1 MSQVKLKSERLIIT
15 CKTMWETYNGFWL
28 GATILKAMKHSSPK
42 KTKSKKRKQLEHFDL
57 KYHLLEITR
66 AKGIQFSKMQIKIKI
81 NLKIVE
87 RAVRVLLGEFHLGL
101 ISFSSNIMSSFPA
114 KITHNQRRKSLRETL
129 SSEITL
135 NEQNWKNRKCCLVS
149 LFYFQSLK
157 SMFLIR
163 VSQFL
168 KCGQQF

>member
-42 KTKSKKRKQLEHFDL
+42 KTKSKKRKQLEHCDL

-66 AKGIQFSKMQIKIKI
+66 AKAIEFSKMQIKIKI

-114 KITHNQRRKSLRETL
+114 KITHNQRRKSL

-157 SMFLIR
+157 SMFFIR
-163 VSQFL
+163 VSQFV

>member
-1 MSQVKLKSERLIIT
+1 M
-15 CKTMWETYNGFWL
+15 
-28 GATILKAMKHSSPK
+28 
-42 KTKSKKRKQLEHFDL
+42 LEHCDL
-57 KYHLLEITR
+57 KYHLLGITR
-66 AKGIQFSKMQIKIKI
+66 AKAVEFSKMQIKIKIKIKI

-129 SSEITL
+129 LSEITL
-135 NEQNWKNRKCCLVS
+135 NEQNWKNRKCCGVS
-149 LFYFQSLK
+149 LFDFQSLK

-163 VSQFL
+163 VSQFV
-168 KCGQQF
+168 KCGQ

>member
-66 AKGIQFSKMQIKIKI
+66 AKAVELSKMQIKIKI

-114 KITHNQRRKSLRETL
+114 KITHNQRRKSL

-163 VSQFL
+163 VSQFV

>member
-1 MSQVKLKSERLIIT
+1 MVGSHDFEGY
-15 CKTMWETYNGFWL
+15 ETFF
-28 GATILKAMKHSSPK
+28 AK
-42 KTKSKKRKQLEHFDL
+42 KTKPKERKQLEHFNL
-57 KYHLLEITR
+57 KYHLLGITR
-66 AKGIQFSKMQIKIKI
+66 AKAVEFSKMQIKIKIKI

-135 NEQNWKNRKCCLVS
+135 NEQNWKNRKRCLVS
-149 LFYFQSLK
+149 L
-157 SMFLIR
+157 LIN
-163 VSQFL
+163 VFN
-168 KCGQQF
+168 

>member
-1 MSQVKLKSERLIIT
+1 MSQVKLKSERLIIS

-28 GATILKAMKHSSPK
+28 GATILKAMKHSLPK

-66 AKGIQFSKMQIKIKI
+66 AKGIEFSKMQIKIKI

-149 LFYFQSLK
+149 LFDFQSLLK

-163 VSQFL
+163 VSQCV
-168 KCGQQF
+168 KCGQ

>member
-28 GATILKAMKHSSPK
+28 GATILKAMKHSLPK
-42 KTKSKKRKQLEHFDL
+42 KTKSKKRKQLEHCDL

-66 AKGIQFSKMQIKIKI
+66 AKAIEFSKMQIKIKI

-114 KITHNQRRKSLRETL
+114 KITHNQRRKSL

-157 SMFLIR
+157 SMFFIR
-163 VSQFL
+163 VSQFV

>member
-28 GATILKAMKHSSPK
+28 GATILKAMKHSLPK

-66 AKGIQFSKMQIKIKI
+66 AKGIEFSKMQIKIKI

-114 KITHNQRRKSLRETL
+114 KITHNQRRKSL

-163 VSQFL
+163 VSQFV

>member
-42 KTKSKKRKQLEHFDL
+42 KKSKKRKQLEHCDL
-57 KYHLLEITR
+57 KYHLLGITR
-66 AKGIQFSKMQIKIKI
+66 EKAVELSQMQIKLKIKI

-114 KITHNQRRKSLRETL
+114 KITHNQRRKSL

-135 NEQNWKNRKCCLVS
+135 NEQNWKNRKCCFQCHS
-149 LFYFQSLK
+149 LIFNHLNQCF
-157 SMFLIR
+157 
-163 VSQFL
+163 
-168 KCGQQF
+168 

>member
-1 MSQVKLKSERLIIT
+1 MVGSHDFEG
-15 CKTMWETYNGFWL
+15 Y
-28 GATILKAMKHSSPK
+28 ATFFAK
-42 KTKSKKRKQLEHFDL
+42 KTKSKKQVEHCDL
-57 KYHLLEITR
+57 KYHLLGITR
-66 AKGIQFSKMQIKIKI
+66 TKGIEFSLMKIKIKIKIKI

-135 NEQNWKNRKCCLVS
+135 NEQNWKNRKCCLEP
-149 LFYFQSLK
+149 LFDFQSLK
-157 SMFLIR
+157 SRYLIK
-163 VSQFL
+163 SFSIIL
-168 KCGQQF
+168 H

>member
-1 MSQVKLKSERLIIT
+1 MSQVKLKSERLIIS

-42 KTKSKKRKQLEHFDL
+42 NKIKETQTAR
-57 KYHLLEITR
+57 R
-66 AKGIQFSKMQIKIKI
+66 AKAIEFSQMQIKIKI

-135 NEQNWKNRKCCLVS
+135 NEQNWKNRKCCGVS
-149 LFYFQSLK
+149 LFDFQSLK

-163 VSQFL
+163 VSQFV